1 MLWSRACCYCFYCC
15 CFCLPLELRVQNFL
29 TTLSTSALVN
39 VTEAAPSNIELS
51 YNATLQPQ
59 CIPQH
64 YNVTTVHPDTWL
76 VYSDEPVSVMAS
88 LTLGNGVTFV
98 WVKDGQV
105 VGDNS
110 CEDVGCRS
118 DNRVSPDYYIIYC
131 E

>member
-1 MLWSRACCYCFYCC
+1 MTVSLDNSKAVYQGIKDAG
-15 CFCLPLELRVQNFL
+15 VKFL
-29 TTLSTSALVN
+29 TALP
-39 VTEAAPSNIELS
+39 E
-51 YNATLQPQ
+51 
-59 CIPQH
+59 
-64 YNVTTVHPDTWL
+64 TWL

-88 LTLGNGVTFV
+88 LTLGNGATFV

-118 DNRVSPDYYIIYC
+118 DNRVSPDYYVIHC